1 MMTPDDYVGRCRGLV
16 ISLSDSLP
24 PDEVNWA
31 MHLIDHDEPAEGL
44 NSLAWSIESLHDAVD
59 PKTASAIRELTDGLV
74 PLDTLPPSLQTQTA
88 QTESYGGNC
97 ESE

>member
-1 MMTPDDYVGRCRGLV
+1 MTPDEYVGGCRGLV

-24 PDEVNWA
+24 SEEVGWA

-44 NSLAWSIESLHDAVD
+44 TSLAWSIESARGTVE
-59 PKTASAIRELTDGLV
+59 PKTASLILGLTEGMV
-74 PLDTLPPSLQTQTA
+74 PLDALPPSVQSVA
-88 QTESYGGNC
+88 SKSEGPGDRC

>member
-1 MMTPDDYVGRCRGLV
+1 
-16 ISLSDSLP
+16 
-24 PDEVNWA
+24 

-44 NSLAWSIESLHDAVD
+44 NSLAWSIESLHGAVN

-74 PLDTLPPSLQTQTA
+74 PLDALPPSLQTQTA